1 MVWDSW
7 KWDIKQCRFP
17 RFSFFFTR
25 IKLAKIRKKEA
36 FTCRLLY
43 FVSALYSR
51 KSQYR
56 ISLFTPLL
64 FQIFKKG
71 GFTGSQFLEGEGG
84 GTRWP
89 FSGGEVATFRFLYK
103 HYLMTKKVF
112 KHKCFSFITKNLNW
126 KRLTKNLVTFKRCNG
141 VKDEKFKYYRGPL
154 KNSIFREKV
163 LRLVHKK
170 PIFVQLSFL

>member
-1 MVWDSW
+1 MGQ
-7 KWDIKQCRFP
+7 KQCWFP
-17 RFSFFFTR
+17 RFRFFFTR
-25 IKLAKIRKKEA
+25 FKLVKIRKKEA

-56 ISLFTPLL
+56 ISLFTLL
-64 FQIFKKG
+64 LSQIFKKG
-71 GFTGSQFLEGEGG
+71 GFTGISIFRGEGRGGGG

-103 HYLMTKKVF
+103 NYLMTKKVF

-141 VKDEKFKYYRGPL
+141 VKDETLKYYRRPL